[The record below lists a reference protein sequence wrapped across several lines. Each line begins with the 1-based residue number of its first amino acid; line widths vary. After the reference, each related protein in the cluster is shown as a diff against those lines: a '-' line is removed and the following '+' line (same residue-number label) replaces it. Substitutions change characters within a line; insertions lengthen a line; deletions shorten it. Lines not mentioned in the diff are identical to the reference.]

1 MAEHLAEVRIME
13 KFFNSFKVWYVTRLD
28 NRDIDHLAWIAS
40 SIAPTPLDVI
50 IKKLSKPSVKA
61 VESSE
66 TTVGQNLMII
76 DEPKQ

>member
-1 MAEHLAEVRIME
+1 MAEYLAEVRIME

-28 NRDIDHLAWIAS
+28 NLDIDHLAWIAS
-40 SIAPTPLDVI
+40 SIVPTPLDVI

-66 TTVGQNLMII
+66 TTVEQNLMII